1 MHSQNIS
8 TKKPGLV
15 LFLIDQ
21 SSSMLHGWG
30 GDRDASKSQLAA
42 DALNKTLY
50 DLALNACMKDG
61 RPVDRVHI
69 GAYYYSDSSARW
81 AIGTISEGKG
91 WATAQDWV
99 PGYHH
104 IDKIPVSSDG
114 NEVIEQEIPVWF
126 FPDAGGWTPM
136 IAALNKASKV
146 VKSHVTEFPDSY
158 PPIVINI
165 SDGCQTDGD
174 FDDLIRA
181 AKGVKSAATNDGD
194 SLLLNIQITEHNHSP
209 MVFPTLSQTTGS
221 PQEVLSMAEASSELP
236 ANMLVEAK
244 KFGMSLQEGA
254 KGLILDADWTLL
266 TRFLRI
272 GTTLNTEV
280 AKPTGL
286 LTSGTEVEA

>member
-1 MHSQNIS
+1 
-8 TKKPGLV
+8 
-15 LFLIDQ
+15 
-21 SSSMLHGWG
+21 
-30 GDRDASKSQLAA
+30 
-42 DALNKTLY
+42 
-50 DLALNACMKDG
+50 
-61 RPVDRVHI
+61 
-69 GAYYYSDSSARW
+69 
-81 AIGTISEGKG
+81 ISEGKG

-221 PQEVLSMAEASSELP
+221 PQEVLSMAEASSVLP

-244 KFGMSLQEGA
+244 KVGMNLQEGA

>member
-1 MHSQNIS
+1 MYSQNIS

-21 SSSMLHGWG
+21 STSMLHSWG
-30 GDRDASKSQLAA
+30 GARDASKSQLAA

-61 RPVDRVHI
+61 RPVDRVHV

-81 AIGTISEGKG
+81 AIGTLSEGKG

-104 IDKIPVSSDG
+104 IEKIPVSSDG
-114 NEVIEQEIPVWF
+114 DEVIEQEIPVWF

-136 IAALNKASKV
+136 IAALDKASGV
-146 VKSHVTEFPDSY
+146 VKRHVAEFPDSY

-174 FDDLIRA
+174 FDDLTRA
-181 AKGVKSAATNDGD
+181 AKGITSIPTNDGE
-194 SLLLNIQITEHNHSP
+194 SLLLNIQITEHSHSP
-209 MVFPTLSQTTGS
+209 MVFPTLSQTSGY
-221 PQEVLSMAEASSELP
+221 PPEVLSMAEASSNLP
-236 ANMLVEAK
+236 ANMVVEAK
-244 KFGMSLQEGA
+244 KFGMHLQEGA
-254 KGLILDADWTLL
+254 KGLIVDADWTLL

-272 GTTLNTEV
+272 GTTLNTE
-280 AKPTGL
+280 APKSTRL
-286 LTSGTEVEA
+286 LTSGTGVEA